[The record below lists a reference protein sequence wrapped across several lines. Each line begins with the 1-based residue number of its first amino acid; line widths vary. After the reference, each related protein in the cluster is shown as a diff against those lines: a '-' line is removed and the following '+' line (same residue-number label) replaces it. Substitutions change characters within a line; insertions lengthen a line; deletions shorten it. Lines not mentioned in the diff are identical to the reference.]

1 MLNRRGALMTFVTGF
16 MASLAAKSAE
26 AAPLK
31 QQNGDKPLVDPTES
45 IVLWPA
51 GAPGGEKVT
60 VEEVILERGDP
71 KGVRDRAMAH
81 TRKPVLVVFR
91 PKTPNGAAVMLIPG
105 GAYVRAVL
113 DKEGYEMARWLNGH
127 GYTCFVL
134 FYRMPGDGWAAGA
147 DTPLQDAQRGIRLV
161 RSKATEMGFSPD
173 RVAVM
178 GFSAGGH
185 LAASLTTRF
194 ADKTYDRV
202 DAADDLSAKANLS
215 ALIYPVISMDPAI
228 AHMGSRKELLTADVS
243 PEKAAAISPE
253 RLVTA
258 GLGPV
263 FQLHAADDKSVP
275 VENSLVMFA
284 ALKAKA
290 VPTEL
295 HVFEEGGHGFGL
307 RGTVGKP
314 VAAWP
319 SLFETFAKR
328 HGV

>member
-1 MLNRRGALMTFVTGF
+1 MLNRRGALATFVTGF
-16 MASLAAKSAE
+16 LASLAAKSVE
-26 AAPLK
+26 AAPVD
-31 QQNGDKPLVDPTES
+31 QDPTET

-60 VEEVILERGDP
+60 VTEQILERGDP
-71 KGVRDRAMAH
+71 NGVRDRAMAH
-81 TRKPVLVVFR
+81 TRKPILAVFR

-113 DKEGYEMARWLNGH
+113 DKEGYEMARWLNQH

-134 FYRMPGDGWAAGA
+134 FYRFPGDGWTAGA

-161 RSKATEMGFSPD
+161 RSKAAEMGFSPD
-173 RVAVM
+173 RVAIM

-202 DAADDLSAKANLS
+202 DAADDLPTKPNLS
-215 ALIYPVISMDPAI
+215 GLIYPVISMDPAI
-228 AHMGSRKELLTADVS
+228 AHAGSRKELLTADGS

-253 RLVTA
+253 RLVSA
-258 GLGPV
+258 GLSPV
-263 FQLHAADDKSVP
+263 FQLHAADDKTVP
-275 VENSLVMFA
+275 VENSLVMFS
-284 ALKAKA
+284 ALKAKG

-295 HVFEEGGHGFGL
+295 HIFEEGGHGFGL
-307 RGTVGKP
+307 RGTPGKP

-319 SLFETFAKR
+319 TLFETFAKR
-328 HGV
+328 HGL